1 MGGAPTV
8 LADRATSMRY
18 GFVVQ
23 VAAVWGLAAA
33 VVAVP
38 FWLIQER
45 EVEAFLNREG
55 VELQAALRSTDSLLR
70 TMTNQ
75 AFADILGNGELRR
88 FLARAGAPGAADAP
102 ETLQATVMNLG
113 VAAHRSLRTCCG
125 ASLHVLGA
133 NGETIAHFDA
143 RLQQEHSAN
152 PQRRGQV
159 VEIMNTRMG
168 AQGFEISASGLAYR
182 RVLPVWHEGEP
193 VGAVEAV
200 LQPGDLVTLLRRIGG
215 DALLYHVLLRRDV
228 LPDGLTVDS
237 GSQIFRAT
245 ELHHGLVEPVQMGGT
260 GSRLPHWLQHAESL
274 RRALA
279 DGFDA
284 SLPVS
289 ALVRDAYGRDVAVA
303 MVPVRD
309 MAGRAIGYAA
319 SESSAAPIV
328 AWQRQLLAY
337 AVLGWLLV
345 GALAT
350 LVMLVVRSRRGVLA
364 LREQMD
370 AITESMGEGVY
381 VLDGQGRVGY
391 VNQAASQMLG
401 YRPDEITGAKANAL
415 FYDSAGVQG
424 RPTRIPGWEVLRTGG
439 AYRSE
444 RHELRRRDGTS
455 LPVSLTVAP
464 LRGVKNGVV
473 AVFHDIADRAR
484 ELSSLKEQAAR
495 DPLTG
500 LGNRRMLD
508 TSLQRES
515 ARAQRTGNPLSLLML
530 DVDEFKLYNDTFGHP
545 AGDQA
550 LRRIGM
556 VLEQSVNRP
565 ADLICRYGGEEF
577 AIILPVADADAAV
590 VVAERIRKAVE
601 TAQIPHTEGAQRDV
615 VTVSVG
621 CATATGV
628 GVEPALLI
636 ARADA
641 GVYRAKSRGRNRV
654 EGVAEPGVSL

>member
-1 MGGAPTV
+1 M
-8 LADRATSMRY
+8 SMRY

-23 VAAVWGLAAA
+23 VALVWGVAALL
-33 VVAVP
+33 VAVP
-38 FWLIQER
+38 FWLIQEG
-45 EVEAFLNREG
+45 EVDAFLERER
-55 VELQAALRSTDSLLR
+55 VELQAALRSTDALLR

-75 AFADILGNGELRR
+75 AFADILGDGRLRR
-88 FLARAGAPGAADAP
+88 AFARGAAEGGESAEALRASVVALGAP
-102 ETLQATVMNLG
+102 
-113 VAAHRSLRTCCG
+113 AHRSLRTCCG
-125 ASLHVLGA
+125 ASLHVLDASGQS
-133 NGETIAHFDA
+133 IVHFDA
-143 RLQQEHSAN
+143 RLEREHRAN
-152 PQRRGQV
+152 PQRRGLV
-159 VEIMNTRMG
+159 VDIMNTRLG
-168 AQGFEISASGLAYR
+168 AQGFEVSPSGLAYR

-215 DALLYHVLLRRDV
+215 DALLYHVLLRRDA
-228 LPDGLTVDS
+228 LPDGITVDS
-237 GSQIFRAT
+237 GSQIFRST
-245 ELHHGLVEPVQMGGT
+245 RLHGGLVEPVQTGGT
-260 GSRLPHWLQHAESL
+260 GSRLPHWLQQSDSL
-274 RRALA
+274 RGALA
-279 DGFDA
+279 DGFDGNR
-284 SLPVS
+284 PVS

-303 MVPVRD
+303 LVPVRD

-319 SESSAAPIV
+319 SESNAATIV
-328 AWQRQLLAY
+328 AWRRQSLAY

-345 GALAT
+345 GALGT
-350 LVMLVVRSRRGVLA
+350 LALQVVRSRRGARA

-370 AITESMGEGVY
+370 AITESMGEGLY

-415 FYDSAGVQG
+415 FYDSAGIQG

-439 AYRSE
+439 TYRSE
-444 RHELRRRDGTS
+444 RHQLRRRDGTS

-464 LRGVKNGVV
+464 LRGVDKGVV

-495 DPLTG
+495 DALTG

-508 TSLQRES
+508 ASLQRES

-530 DVDEFKLYNDTFGHP
+530 DVDEFKLYNDNFGHP

-550 LRRIGM
+550 LRRIAAI
-556 VLEQSVNRP
+556 LEKSVNRP

-577 AIILPVADADAAV
+577 AIILPVADAEAAA

-601 TAQIPHTEGAQRDV
+601 AAQIPHTADAQRPV
-615 VTVSVG
+615 VTVSIG

-654 EGVAEPGVSL
+654 EGVAEPGISL